1 MTKYIPYGTLT
12 FCKNC
17 GEQNPYH
24 RELSDEEI
32 NKRELQEIKLIFEVK
47 VATYKAR
54 EILALQKDML
64 NSYMDKTSEII
75 GKNGTLADG
84 QFIIKEGKL

>member
-1 MTKYIPYGTLT
+1 MFEPV
-12 FCKNC
+12 N
-17 GEQNPYH
+17 
-24 RELSDEEI
+24 
-32 NKRELQEIKLIFEVK
+32 RELQEIKLIFEVK
-47 VATYKAR
+47 VATYKVR

-84 QFIIKEGKL
+84 QLIIKEGKL

>member
-1 MTKYIPYGTLT
+1 MFEPV
-12 FCKNC
+12 N
-17 GEQNPYH
+17 
-24 RELSDEEI
+24 
-32 NKRELQEIKLIFEVK
+32 RELQEIKLIFEVK

-54 EILALQKDML
+54 EILALQKDIL
-64 NSYMDKTSEII
+64 NYCMVNTSEII